1 MGGIRIAGVVVALI
15 VGLIVAFS
23 RKGDD
28 GKEVLKDAKQMI
40 RQVQGFHESP
50 EYYERLVDRAHREV
64 FSDAYSM
71 GVGRRSRGT
80 LDEEKY
86 LTDLFARM
94 IQIAQG
100 ENADHVAKNLKKLHD
115 EIFEIE
121 PEPEPA
127 KKPK

>member
-1 MGGIRIAGVVVALI
+1 
-15 VGLIVAFS
+15 
-23 RKGDD
+23 
-28 GKEVLKDAKQMI
+28 
-40 RQVQGFHESP
+40 
-50 EYYERLVDRAHREV
+50 
-64 FSDAYSM
+64 M

-100 ENADHVAKNLKKLHD
+100 ENADHVAKNLKILHD

-121 PEPEPA
+121 PEPDP
-127 KKPK
+127 KKKGK

>member
-1 MGGIRIAGVVVALI
+1 MDGIRIAGVVVALI
-15 VGLIVAFS
+15 IGLIVAFS

-64 FSDAYSM
+64 FSEAYSM
-71 GVGRRSRGT
+71 SVGRRSRGT
-80 LDEEKY
+80 LDEDKY

-121 PEPEPA
+121 PEPAP
-127 KKPK
+127 KKTGK